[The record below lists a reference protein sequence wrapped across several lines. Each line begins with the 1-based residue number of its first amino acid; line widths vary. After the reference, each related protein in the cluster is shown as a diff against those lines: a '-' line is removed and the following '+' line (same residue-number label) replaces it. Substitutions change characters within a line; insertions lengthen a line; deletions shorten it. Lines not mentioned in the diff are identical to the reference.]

1 MSQKANDFS
10 PFAETA
16 STRPTLSLWMLLFS
30 LVVCAAF
37 SLLLM
42 MAAHVPAIANT
53 VNDFFGIAQTVKA
66 DKPDRGTHLYFLL
79 FCYSSPLLLT
89 MIVGLLQIIFVRVL
103 KLGSALENNAESD
116 SPFA

>member
-1 MSQKANDFS
+1 MSQKANEFS

-16 STRPTLSLWMLLFS
+16 SARPTLSLWMLLFS

-37 SLLLM
+37 SFLLM

-53 VNDFFGIAQTVKA
+53 VNDFFGVAQTVKA
-66 DKPDRGTHLYFLL
+66 DKPDRSTHLYFLL

-89 MIVGLLQIIFVRVL
+89 MIVGLMQIFFIRVL
-103 KLGSALENNAESD
+103 TVGRTLENGTEPD

>member
-1 MSQKANDFS
+1 MSQKVNDFS
-10 PFAETA
+10 QFAETP

-37 SLLLM
+37 SFLLM

-53 VNDFFGIAQTVKA
+53 VNDFFGVAQTVKA
-66 DKPDRGTHLYFLL
+66 GKPDRGTHLYFLL
-79 FCYSSPLLLT
+79 FCYASPLLLT
-89 MIVGLLQIIFVRVL
+89 MIVGLLQIFLVRVL
-103 KLGSALENNAESD
+103 KLGGTLENSTEPD

>member
-10 PFAETA
+10 PFAETV
-16 STRPTLSLWMLLFS
+16 SPRPTLSLWMLLFS

-37 SLLLM
+37 SFLLM

-89 MIVGLLQIIFVRVL
+89 MIVGLMQIFFVKVL
-103 KLGSALENNAESD
+103 KLGGALENSTEPD